1 MQKIQNLFG
10 QILQEMWNNQ
20 TQQNKQNKRSFVAYV
35 YGQIYAEYLKQDKAE
50 FLLIE
55 NENVREWKRIVMWL
69 KTNNHIKDFAYS
81 DNEENKDK
89 LAISGFNE
97 KKLIYKNYLKGIER
111 NIA

>member
-10 QILQEMWNNQ
+10 QVLAELWKQNQ
-20 TQQNKQNKRSFVAYV
+20 KAQKQNKRSYVAYV
-35 YGQIYAEYLKQDKAE
+35 YGQIYAEYLKSNKAQ

-69 KTNNHIKDFAYS
+69 KKEHCIEDFAYS
-81 DNEENKDK
+81 DDKDEPNK
-89 LAISGFNE
+89 LAIAGFNE
-97 KKLIYKNYLKGIER
+97 KKMLYKEYCKGIER